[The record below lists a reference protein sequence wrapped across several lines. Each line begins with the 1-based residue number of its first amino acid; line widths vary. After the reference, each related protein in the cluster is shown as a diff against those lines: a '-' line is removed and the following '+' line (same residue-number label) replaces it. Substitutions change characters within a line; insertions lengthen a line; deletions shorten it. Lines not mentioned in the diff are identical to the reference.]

1 MIYTQDNLKYCLALT
16 ADAFASWRDEL
27 PDGFR
32 THSLSLAGT
41 ASAPRYSAVMVKS
54 DPPFAGRSSLRLSKQ
69 ELMAKIAEMAKHD
82 PPLHPYII
90 TATGV
95 PADTVYAA
103 SFRRAA
109 AAPLVWPELSAAD
122 VQEVNK
128 AQRDAGKILLSLD
141 AFGNAAF
148 VRYCAV
154 WGDNPGRVAW
164 NGDAVNEIGAAA
176 LQTHEAMTSVG
187 ARPALIALTPA
198 GGLARL
204 YVDTMLN
211 HRGSMKPSMTLA
223 TMKAVISAEAA
234 IGRFPVRI
242 ASATV
247 DGALRFAA
255 LFARSDEIVQREFRM
270 SDTPP
275 VGLNATEQAK
285 ADGIDAWMK
294 QYVTTNNIRGAAVA
308 IVDGTRLV
316 YAKGY
321 TFAEP
326 ANLYPDIEPTT
337 LFRTASVS
345 KVFCAV
351 AVWKAL
357 AADPKVT
364 KYTAMQEV
372 LALPA
377 ADDPVTFGKIA
388 IRHLLES
395 NSGIRQSSVGNIVDE
410 VRAGGGKQ
418 PLTAPEIANAIPP
431 RPMMG
436 PPGGFNGRTSK
447 RNTQY
452 GKTDYFL
459 LGLVAAKLAGA
470 ADFDSAVEKL
480 VLEPLGMKHTRG
492 SRSKAEDRQSDEAQH
507 HLPGLETGESAVHSD
522 RRIVAYQYGFGNW
535 EIYDGA
541 GGISSSVVDLARLC
555 AMFSCRTNNPVLS
568 AAAIDA
574 MMSSAVAATD
584 AGTDKGYYGFDK
596 ASYQGVPGNTVYFEK
611 GGDIPGTGAGISGTT
626 GKRFVVI
633 FRNGEKVAGTVT
645 DWKTDIM
652 AIANAVD
659 WSEDDLFSLKY
670 GMGTLAA

>member
-1 MIYTQDNLKYCLALT
+1 MIYSQDNLEYCLALT
-16 ADAFASWRDEL
+16 EADYASWRGKL

-32 THSLSLAGT
+32 THSLSLAGP
-41 ASAPRYSAVMVKS
+41 ASAPRYTAVMVKR
-54 DPPFAGRSSLRLSKQ
+54 DPPFAGRSSLKLTKK
-69 ELMAKIAEMAKHD
+69 ELPAKIAEMAKQD
-82 PPLHPYII
+82 PPLHPYIL

-95 PADTVYAA
+95 PPDTVYAV

-109 AAPLVWPELSAAD
+109 APPIVGAELAAKD
-122 VQEVNK
+122 LQAENER
-128 AQRDAGKILLSLD
+128 QRNAGKILISLD
-141 AFGNAAF
+141 AFGNATF
-148 VRYCAV
+148 IRYCAL

-164 NGDAVNEIGAAA
+164 NGDAVNEIGAVA
-176 LQTHEAMTSVG
+176 LQTHAAMDSVG

-211 HRGSMKPSMTLA
+211 HPGSMKPGMTLA
-223 TMKAVISAEAA
+223 KMKAVISAEAA
-234 IGRFPVRI
+234 MARSPVLIG
-242 ASATV
+242 SATV
-247 DGALRFAA
+247 DGTLRFAA
-255 LFARSDEIVQREFRM
+255 LFARSDEIVPREFRM
-270 SDTPP
+270 SKTPP
-275 VGLNATEQAK
+275 VALNAVEQAK
-285 ADGIDAWMK
+285 ADGIDAWME
-294 QYVTTNNIRGAAVA
+294 QYVTTNNFRGAAVA

-326 ANLYPDIEPTT
+326 ANLYADIEPTT

-345 KVFCAV
+345 KTFCAV

-357 AADPKVT
+357 TADPEIT
-364 KYTAMQEV
+364 KYSAMQEV
-372 LALPA
+372 LALPG
-377 ADDPVTFGKIA
+377 ADDPEQFGKIA
-388 IRHLLES
+388 IHHLLES
-395 NSGIRQSSVGNIVDE
+395 NSGIRQSSVGTIVDE

-418 PLTAPEIANAIPP
+418 PLTAPEIADAIPG

-436 PPGGFNGRTSK
+436 PPGGFNGRTSM

-470 ADFDSAVEKL
+470 AGFDAALEKL
-480 VLEPLGMKHTRG
+480 VLKPLGLKHTRG

-507 HLPGLETGESAVHSD
+507 HLPGLETGESAVHPD
-522 RRIVAYQYGFGNW
+522 RRIVPHQYGFGNW

-541 GGISSSVVDLARLC
+541 GGVSSSVIDLARLG

-574 MMSSAVAATD
+574 MMSSAVAATQ

-596 ASYQGVPGNTVYFEK
+596 ASYQGAPGSAVNFEK
-611 GGDIPGTGAGISGTT
+611 GGDIPGTGAAILGTT
-626 GKRFVVI
+626 GKRVVVI
-633 FRNGEKVAGTVT
+633 VRNGEKMAGAVT
-645 DWKTDIM
+645 DWKTDIVD
-652 AIANAVD
+652 IANAVD
-659 WSEDDLFSLKY
+659 WGAGDLFPDY
-670 GMGTLAA
+670 GMSPLAP